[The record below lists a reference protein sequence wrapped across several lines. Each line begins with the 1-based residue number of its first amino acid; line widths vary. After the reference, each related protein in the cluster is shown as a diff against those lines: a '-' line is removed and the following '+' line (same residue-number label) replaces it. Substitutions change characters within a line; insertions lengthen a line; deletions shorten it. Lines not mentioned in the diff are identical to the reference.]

1 MRTPPAAR
9 PCSPCGTRTL
19 WNHRDFHTPFTVC
32 SQANVRV
39 ALITQSED
47 VLTLYSIAL
56 FFHIAGALGVFA
68 ALALDWV
75 GISKLRGARTVEQ
88 VREWAGMYGI
98 IRALGGASVG
108 ALLIF
113 GLYMTAVTW
122 GPTGWIGIGFLS
134 LLFIAVFGAVS
145 GIRLSRV
152 LAAARSG
159 QGSLGEDLRRALQA
173 PLFVASVRARAA
185 VALGVVF
192 LMTVK
197 PDAVGSLLVIVIALV
212 LGIASAVPVLR
223 QGSLRAQST

>member
-1 MRTPPAAR
+1 VLPRFPRAIH
-9 PCSPCGTRTL
+9 GL
-19 WNHRDFHTPFTVC
+19 FT
-32 SQANVRV
+32 SERQGRAE
-39 ALITQSED
+39 LLDLED

-75 GISKLRGARTVEQ
+75 GITSCGAYVPSSRF
-88 VREWAGMYGI
+88 REWAGVYGI
-98 IRALGGASVG
+98 VRALGGASVA

-152 LAAARSG
+152 LAAAGSG

-173 PLFVASVRARAA
+173 PLFVASVRARTA
-185 VALGVVF
+185 VAIGVVF

-197 PDAVGSLLVIVIALV
+197 PDAVGSLLVTVIALI

>member
-1 MRTPPAAR
+1 MT
-9 PCSPCGTRTL
+9 
-19 WNHRDFHTPFTVC
+19 F
-32 SQANVRV
+32 
-39 ALITQSED
+39 
-47 VLTLYSIAL
+47 YSIAL

-75 GISKLRGARTVEQ
+75 GIAKLRGARTVEQ
-88 VREWAGMYGI
+88 VREWAGVYGV
-98 IRALGGASVG
+98 IRALGAASVA

-152 LAAARSG
+152 LAAAGSG
-159 QGSLGEDLRRALQA
+159 QGSLREDLRGALQS
-173 PLFVASVRARAA
+173 PLFVASVRARTA

-197 PDAVGSLLVIVIALV
+197 PDAVGSLLVTVIALI

>member
-1 MRTPPAAR
+1 
-9 PCSPCGTRTL
+9 
-19 WNHRDFHTPFTVC
+19 
-32 SQANVRV
+32 
-39 ALITQSED
+39 

-75 GISKLRGARTVEQ
+75 GIAKLRGARTVEQ
-88 VREWAGMYGI
+88 VREWAGVYGV
-98 IRALGGASVG
+98 IRALGAASVA

-134 LLFIAVFGAVS
+134 LLFIAVFGVVS

-152 LAAARSG
+152 FAAAGSG
-159 QGSLGEDLRRALQA
+159 QGSLREDLRGALQS
-173 PLFVASVRARAA
+173 PLFVASVRARTA

-197 PDAVGSLLVIVIALV
+197 PDGVGSLLVTVIALV
-212 LGIASAVPVLR
+212 LGIASAVPALR

>member
-1 MRTPPAAR
+1 M
-9 PCSPCGTRTL
+9 
-19 WNHRDFHTPFTVC
+19 
-32 SQANVRV
+32 
-39 ALITQSED
+39 
-47 VLTLYSIAL
+47 TLYSIAL

-113 GLYMTAVTW
+113 GLYMTAVSW

>member
-1 MRTPPAAR
+1 M
-9 PCSPCGTRTL
+9 
-19 WNHRDFHTPFTVC
+19 
-32 SQANVRV
+32 
-39 ALITQSED
+39 
-47 VLTLYSIAL
+47 TLYSIAL

-75 GISKLRGARTVEQ
+75 GITKLRGAGSVEQ
-88 VREWAGMYGI
+88 VREWAGVYGV
-98 IRALGGASVG
+98 IRALGGASVA
-108 ALLIF
+108 ALLVF

-152 LAAARSG
+152 LAAAGSG
-159 QGSLGEDLRRALQA
+159 QGSLGEDLRGALHS
-173 PLFVASVRARAA
+173 PLFVASVRARTA

-197 PDAVGSLLVIVIALV
+197 PDAVGSLLVAVIAVV

>member
-1 MRTPPAAR
+1 M
-9 PCSPCGTRTL
+9 
-19 WNHRDFHTPFTVC
+19 
-32 SQANVRV
+32 
-39 ALITQSED
+39 
-47 VLTLYSIAL
+47 TLYSIAL

-113 GLYMTAVTW
+113 GLYMTAVSW

-159 QGSLGEDLRRALQA
+159 QGFLGEDLRRALQA

-197 PDAVGSLLVIVIALV
+197 PDAVGSLLVTVIAFI
-212 LGIASAVPVLR
+212 LGIASVVPVLR